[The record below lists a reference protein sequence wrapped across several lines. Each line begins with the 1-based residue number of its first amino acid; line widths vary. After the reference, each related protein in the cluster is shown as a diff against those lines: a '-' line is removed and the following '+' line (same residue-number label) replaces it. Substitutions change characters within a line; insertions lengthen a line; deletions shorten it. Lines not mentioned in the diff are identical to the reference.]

1 MFRRRMLGELI
12 MPILPMRLLLGVSVL
27 ALVAGRAVAH
37 EDDLGRLSLEQL
49 GEVQITSV
57 SKHAEPAAEAPASV
71 YVITGDDIR
80 RSGATSIPEALRL
93 APNLQV
99 TRINAVSYAI
109 SARGFNGFE
118 TANKLLVMIDGR
130 SVYTPLFSGVL
141 WENQNVDLADVE
153 RIEVVSGPGGTLWGA
168 NAVNGVINIITK
180 DAHDTKG
187 GLAVANVATTEGS
200 ATIRYGGAMGEEGA
214 WRAYVTGFSRNDS
227 LTPTGDN
234 AHDQWKGAQAGF
246 RTDWSHGSDDFTLQG
261 DVYQDK
267 TTSLLRLLGPDGRLR
282 GGNLTGRW
290 SRDLG
295 EGSGLMVQAYFDK
308 ATRTSPGLQDS
319 LETYD
324 IQAQHNFNAGRHEI
338 VWGAGYRAT
347 HDAFINTLNLAV
359 LEPERRRVTLADI
372 FVQDEVT
379 LSPDLTLT
387 LGLKGE
393 RSSFSGADYM
403 PSARLAW
410 RPSDKAMWWAAVSR
424 AVRTPS
430 RIERDLVFDIPGL
443 GRLVENNTFESE
455 HLIAYEAG
463 YRGRPLERLS
473 LSVSAFYND
482 YDDLRSNEASAT
494 GTIPVGSGFYYPVHV
509 GNGVAGHTYGLEAW
523 GSYDLTGWWRLS
535 AGAAALHKSFHNK
548 AGHVDIAGQFSAGND
563 PEYQASLRSQM
574 TLASNVDIDVGLR
587 AVDALPKPAVPSYIE
602 ADARVGWRV
611 TDDVEVAVG
620 GESLLNDAHME
631 SPEDRLVRRNL
642 YAELRWGF

>member
-1 MFRRRMLGELI
+1 MSKPL
-12 MPILPMRLLLGVSVL
+12 MRLLLGASAVVL
-27 ALVAGRAVAH
+27 FAGRAAAH
-37 EDDLGRLSLEQL
+37 EEPDLDRLSLEQL
-49 GEVQITSV
+49 GEVAITSV
-57 SKHAEPAAEAPASV
+57 SKHAEPASQAPASV
-71 YVITGDDIR
+71 FVITQDDIR

-141 WENQNVDLADVE
+141 WENQNVMLADVE
-153 RIEVVSGPGGTLWGA
+153 RIEVISGPGGTLWGA

-180 DAHDTKG
+180 DAADTKG
-187 GLAVANVATTEGS
+187 GLATGNFATTEGS
-200 ATIRYGGAMGEEGA
+200 ASIRYGGALGENGA
-214 WRAYVTGFSRNDS
+214 WRVYATGFSRNDS
-227 LTPTGDN
+227 LTLSGDN

-261 DVYQDK
+261 DAYQDK
-267 TTSLLRLLGPDGRLR
+267 TTSLLRLLAPDGRLR

-290 SRDLG
+290 TRDLG
-295 EGSGLMVQAYFDK
+295 NGSGLTIQAYFDK
-308 ATRTSPGLQDS
+308 ATRTSPGLEDS

-324 IQAQHNFNAGRHEI
+324 IQGQHNFSVGRHEI
-338 VWGAGYRAT
+338 VWGAGYRVT
-347 HDAFINTLNLAV
+347 HDAFINTLNFAV
-359 LEPERRRVTLADI
+359 LDPERRRVTLADM

-379 LSPDLTLT
+379 LRPDLSLT

-393 RSSFSGADYM
+393 HSSLAGADYM

-410 RPSDKAMWWAAVSR
+410 RPSDKTMWWAAVSR
-424 AVRTPS
+424 AVRSPS
-430 RIERDLVFDIPGL
+430 RIERDLIFDIPGF
-443 GRLVENNTFESE
+443 GELVKNGTFESE

-463 YRGRPLERLS
+463 YRGRPIDRLS

-482 YDDLRSNEASAT
+482 YDDLRSNEASDT
-494 GTIPVGSGFYYPVHV
+494 GTIPVGGGQFYPIYV

-523 GSYDLTGWWRLS
+523 GSYDVTGWWRLS
-535 AGAAALHKSFHNK
+535 AAATTLHKSFHDK
-548 AGHVDIAGQFSAGND
+548 PGHLDRAGLSSAGND

-574 TLASNVDIDVGLR
+574 TLADNIDVDLALR

-620 GESLLNDAHME
+620 GTNLFDKAHIE
-631 SPEDRLVRRNL
+631 SPEERQVRRNL

>member
-1 MFRRRMLGELI
+1 MSKTL
-12 MPILPMRLLLGVSVL
+12 MRLLLGASAVVL
-27 ALVAGRAVAH
+27 FAGQAAAQ
-37 EDDLGRLSLEQL
+37 EESDLGRLSLEQL
-49 GEVQITSV
+49 GEVAVTSV
-57 SKHAEPAAEAPASV
+57 SKHAEPAAQAPASV
-71 YVITGDDIR
+71 FVITQDDIR

-141 WENQNVDLADVE
+141 WEAQNVMLADVE
-153 RIEVVSGPGGTLWGA
+153 RIEVVSGPGGALWGA

-180 DAHDTKG
+180 DSHDTKG
-187 GLAVANVATTEGS
+187 GLATANLATTEGS
-200 ATIRYGGAMGEEGA
+200 ASIRYGGPLGEAGA
-214 WRAYVTGFSRNDS
+214 WRVYATGFSRNDS
-227 LTPTGDN
+227 LTLSGEN
-234 AHDQWKGAQAGF
+234 AHDQWKGAQGGF
-246 RTDWSHGSDDFTLQG
+246 RTDWSHGSDDFTVQG

-267 TTSLLRLLGPDGRLR
+267 TTSLLRLLAPNGRLR

-290 SRDLG
+290 TRDLG
-295 EGSGLMVQAYFDK
+295 NGSGLTVQAYFDK
-308 ATRTSPGLQDS
+308 AARTSPQLEDS

-324 IQAQHNFNAGRHEI
+324 IEGQHNFSIGRNQV
-338 VWGAGYRAT
+338 VWGAGYRVT
-347 HDAFINTLNLAV
+347 HDAFLNTLNAAV
-359 LEPERRRVTLADI
+359 LEPARRRVTLADA
-372 FVQDEVT
+372 FVQDEVA
-379 LSPDLTLT
+379 LGPNLTLT

-393 RSSFSGADYM
+393 HSSLAGADYM
-403 PSARLAW
+403 PNARLAW
-410 RPSDKAMWWAAVSR
+410 RPSETTMWWAAVSR
-424 AVRTPS
+424 AVRSPS
-430 RIERDLVFDIPGL
+430 RIERDLVYDLPGL
-443 GRLVENNTFESE
+443 GRLIENNTFESE

-463 YRGRPLERLS
+463 YRGRPVDRLS

-482 YDDLRSNEASAT
+482 YDDLRSNEGVPA
-494 GTIPVGSGFYYPVHV
+494 GTIPVGSGYYYPVHV

-535 AGAAALHKSFHNK
+535 AGATTLHKSFHNK
-548 AGHVDIAGQFSAGND
+548 AGHVDIAGLFSAGND

-574 TLASNVDIDVGLR
+574 TLADNVDVDLALR

-620 GESLLNDAHME
+620 GTSLLDNAHIE
-631 SPEDRLVRRNL
+631 APEQRQTRRNL